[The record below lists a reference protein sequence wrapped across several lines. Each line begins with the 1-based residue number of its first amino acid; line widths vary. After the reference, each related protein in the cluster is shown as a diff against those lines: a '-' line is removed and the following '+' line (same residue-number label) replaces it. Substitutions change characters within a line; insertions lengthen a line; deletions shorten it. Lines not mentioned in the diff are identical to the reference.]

1 MIDGLDRY
9 ACLDSSLHRWDP
21 RCKFV
26 GLITL
31 MFAFS
36 FVQDLR
42 LLPAMLAVT
51 SGLYAAS
58 RMPLAFLLTRLRTP
72 AVFVVVVATLLPF
85 ISGTTVIARIGP
97 LILRQE
103 GTVAMALIVVK
114 FISIL
119 TISLVLF
126 GTAPFLTTIKALQ
139 ALGLP
144 PILGDMTLLAYRYLY
159 EIGNDLETMERAMGL
174 RGFRARRFSSH
185 TLDVLAS
192 LAGTMLVRSY
202 EQSER
207 VYKAMTLRGYGHSP
221 RPRAQFHRMVCIRAH
236 FRDWAGLAGVFLVA
250 ASFVAME
257 IWLRG
262 LGG

>member
-1 MIDGLDRY
+1 MLDGLDRY
-9 ACLDSSLHRWDP
+9 AHLGSPLHHWDP
-21 RCKFV
+21 RCKLV

-36 FVQDLR
+36 FVQDPQ

-51 SGLYAAS
+51 SGLYAVS

-72 AVFVVVVATLLPF
+72 GIFVVVVAILLPF
-85 ISGTTVIARIGP
+85 LSGTTVITRIGP
-97 LILRQE
+97 LSLRQE
-103 GTVAMALIVVK
+103 GTVAMALIVAK

-126 GTAPFLTTIKALQ
+126 GTAPFLTTIKTLR

-159 EIGNDLETMERAMGL
+159 EIGNDLKTMERAMGL
-174 RGFRARRFSSH
+174 RGFRARRPSSRV
-185 TLDVLAS
+185 LDILAS

-207 VYKAMTLRGYGHSP
+207 IYKAMTLRGYGHSP
-221 RPRAQFHRMVCIRAH
+221 RPRDQFQARP
-236 FRDWAGLAGVFLVA
+236 RDWVGLACVCLVA
-250 ASFVAME
+250 AGFVAME

-262 LGG
+262 SGG